1 MQNYKSYQKRD
12 INIDS
17 YQNRNYSYN
26 HKEKQNS

>member
-26 HKEKQNS
+26 HKDEQK